1 MLNEEDKIYFLPGQV
16 VRIKQGI
23 QNRPDMIVIG
33 KVTNVFK
40 RNVDKGN
47 SLKGIKCIWFN
58 TQQELQEGVFSTK
71 DLELV
76 K

>member
-16 VRIKQGI
+16 VRIKQDI

-33 KVTNVFK
+33 KVTNVFR
-40 RNVDKGN
+40 RNADKGN

>member
-1 MLNEEDKIYFLPGQV
+1 
-16 VRIKQGI
+16 
-23 QNRPDMIVIG
+23 MIVIG

-58 TQQELQEGVFSTK
+58 T
-71 DLELV
+71 
-76 K
+76 

>member
-16 VRIKQGI
+16 VRIKQDI

-40 RNVDKGN
+40 RNVDKRN

>member
-16 VRIKQGI
+16 VRIKQDI

-40 RNVDKGN
+40 RNADKGN